1 METENKN
8 QGDKHLYEA
17 INRLIGLI
25 VFLLFCILGLLYVI
39 LFGFPKLS
47 METPAPDPSSSSS
60 KSTLSLSPFGV
71 SPDTNSIPAGE
82 AGKQIRY
89 GRLLIANTAFYLG
102 PKGSVAHQSNGMNC
116 QNCHLDAG
124 TKPWGNNYSAVAST
138 YPKFRERSGK
148 TESIYKRVN
157 DCFERS
163 LNGKGLDSG
172 SAEMQ
177 AIKAYIVWLGK
188 EVKKGEKPAGSGI
201 EDLAFLTRAADPVK
215 GKDLFHAKCISCHGE
230 DGQGKPNAD
239 GITYIYPP
247 LWGEHS
253 FNAGAGL
260 FRIGRFAGYIK
271 NNMPQGATKEAPQ
284 LTDEE
289 AWDIAAFVNSRDRP
303 KGDISK
309 DWPNKA
315 GKPVDHPFGPYADT
329 FSEAQHKYGPYGPIA
344 EARKKQLKKQSKKS

>member
-1 METENKN
+1 METENNK

-47 METPAPDPSSSSS
+47 IESPAPVSPSATSSP
-60 KSTLSLSPFGV
+60 LSVTVSPLWN
-71 SPDTNSIPAGE
+71 SPDTSTIPSGE

-89 GRLLIANTAFYLG
+89 GRALIANTAFYLG
-102 PKGSVAHQSNGMNC
+102 PKGSIAHQSNGMNC

-148 TESIYKRVN
+148 SESIYKRVN
-157 DCFERS
+157 DCLERS
-163 LNGKGLDSG
+163 LNGKGLDSM

-188 EVKKGEKPAGSGI
+188 DVKKGEKPAGSGI
-201 EDLAFLTRAADPVK
+201 EDLAYLTRAADPQK
-215 GKDLFHAKCISCHGE
+215 GKNLFQSKCISCHGE
-230 DGQGKPNAD
+230 DGQGKPNTD

-253 FNAGAGL
+253 FNTGAGL
-260 FRIGRFAGYIK
+260 FRLSRFAGYIK
-271 NNMPQGATKEAPQ
+271 NNMPQGATQAAPQ
-284 LTDEE
+284 LTNEE
-289 AWDIAAFVNSRDRP
+289 AWDIAAFVNSQNRP

-315 GKPVDHPFGPYADT
+315 GKPVDHPFGPYADAFT
-329 FSEAQHKYGPYGPIA
+329 ETQHKYGPFGPIA
-344 EARKKQLKKQSKKS
+344 ETKKNAKKKKS